1 MNSKDYQAHA
11 LSLNSQGILKLQ
23 QKKYAE
29 AIALFRDGL
38 ELLLASFQGAPRVAG
53 PLPVPASLPN
63 DSVPFVPI
71 SSQPEINYSCCE
83 NQQLCSEDDDE
94 DDDVNMDMEITP
106 ERFLLSVPVLEEK
119 PSPDIDDFFVIF
131 GRALHLSFDL
141 LADLQQKYM
150 GKTQFCAHVLTAVL
164 LYNIGLA
171 HHFHGMEKCES
182 KDLTC
187 ALEYYSLA
195 YTTLVDQ
202 EEIVLSVQQDSAIS
216 LHLALLSL
224 ANNMGHIHCYF
235 RVFGRTDIC
244 VHEIGCLLSNLVN
257 SRPQETGTTVPPELT
272 DVEYRTFFLN
282 VCFFREI
289 GELAAPAA

>member
-1 MNSKDYQAHA
+1 MDLKDYQAHA
-11 LSLNSQGILKLQ
+11 LSFNSQGILKLQ
-23 QKKYAE
+23 QKKYTE
-29 AIALFRDGL
+29 ATSLFRNGL
-38 ELLLASFQGAPRVAG
+38 ELLLASFQGAPRTTAQITVVT
-53 PLPVPASLPN
+53 PLPTDPVSLP
-63 DSVPFVPI
+63 PI
-71 SSQPEINYSCCE
+71 ASQTESSTSCFE
-83 NQQLCSEDDDE
+83 NQQLCSESDEE
-94 DDDVNMDMEITP
+94 DDVDVDTDSTP

-119 PSPDIDDFFVIF
+119 RSSEVDDFFVMF
-131 GRALHLSFDL
+131 GRALHLSFDFMV
-141 LADLQQKYM
+141 DLQQKCQ
-150 GKTQFCAHVLTAVL
+150 GKSQFCSHVLTAVL

-171 HHFHGMEKCES
+171 HHFHGLEKCES
-182 KDLTC
+182 KDISC

-202 EEIVLSVQQDSAIS
+202 EDIALSVNGNQAVP
-216 LHLALLSL
+216 LHLAFLSL

-257 SRPQETGTTVPPELT
+257 SCPQESVTSVPPELT
-272 DVEYRTFFLN
+272 EVEYRTFFLN

>member
-1 MNSKDYQAHA
+1 MELKDYQAHA

-23 QKKYAE
+23 QRKYSE
-29 AIALFRDGL
+29 ATALFRNGL
-38 ELLLASFQGAPRVAG
+38 ELLLVSFQNAPRVTAQKLAPA
-53 PLPVPASLPN
+53 PLLTKPVSLTP
-63 DSVPFVPI
+63 V
-71 SSQPEINYSCCE
+71 SQPDINNSCYE
-83 NQQLCSEDDDE
+83 NQQQCADSDDE
-94 DDDVNMDMEITP
+94 NDVDMDMGSTP
-106 ERFLLSVPVLEEK
+106 ERFLLSVPVFEEK
-119 PSPDIDDFFVIF
+119 PSSDVDDFFVMF

-141 LADLQQKYM
+141 MLDLQQKCE
-150 GKTQFCAHVLTAVL
+150 GVSPFCSNVLTAVL
-164 LYNIGLA
+164 LYNIGLT
-171 HHFHGMEKCES
+171 HHYHGLEKCES
-182 KDLTC
+182 KDMSC

-195 YTTLVDQ
+195 YTTLADQ
-202 EEIVLSVQQDSAIS
+202 EDIALSINGNQAVP
-216 LHLALLSL
+216 LHLAFLSL

-257 SRPQETGTTVPPELT
+257 SRPQEVGATVPAELT